1 MTNNSRSE
9 IREREINEEIK
20 QLNKKVSM
28 FTNVSWGFVALGF
41 IVVFIG
47 IFFGEFKGFHEF
59 GDFIGGSVGS
69 IWSLA
74 GLFFVYVAFLGQKQ
88 SILNQQ
94 MEILHNQ
101 EELRATREEL
111 AGQKKQMELQ
121 NATLKQQQF
130 ENTFFQLFNSHQ
142 RFNENMKFVHNET
155 TTGIEA
161 LNKYYNA
168 FFEMVKQ
175 KPTKDAFNKIEK
187 RYNHTLSPYLNQI
200 EQLLLL
206 IDGRKLDNKD
216 YYVQLVKSIIPHYGR
231 LLLLYAAISGKRKNL
246 EELLIKYQLIQDI
259 DILDEDLVNKEDRRI
274 FKNKKIL

>member
-1 MTNNSRSE
+1 
-9 IREREINEEIK
+9 
-20 QLNKKVSM
+20 
-28 FTNVSWGFVALGF
+28 
-41 IVVFIG
+41 
-47 IFFGEFKGFHEF
+47 
-59 GDFIGGSVGS
+59 
-69 IWSLA
+69 
-74 GLFFVYVAFLGQKQ
+74 
-88 SILNQQ
+88 
-94 MEILHNQ
+94 
-101 EELRATREEL
+101 
-111 AGQKKQMELQ
+111 MELQ